1 MAEEKYTW
9 DDIIIDPTS
18 ERAKEAVG
26 KLVYYADVPLNC
38 INYANVNHISFL
50 GVLDETNQKCY
61 PFHIK
66 GDTQWACIIV
76 KKEPSYKE
84 RAKQWIEENGLK
96 EGDYVKVTRKAKDY
110 EDGWGSVWNN
120 SMTKSVCKTL
130 KVKEILLP
138 NEYVI
143 LENGYSYPYF
153 VLEKIKES
161 PKPKYVPF
169 SNYEDFMD
177 AYISC
182 LERNKED
189 TGREAFLANHGIWL
203 KAKYADDALFMVTE
217 IWSYGVV
224 FSCDMKTTEELEGK
238 YLTIN
243 EPTTWEQLLR
253 EYTFIDDTPCGK
265 EVEE

>member
-1 MAEEKYTW
+1 MDEEKYTW

-18 ERAKEAVG
+18 ERAKEAIG
-26 KLVYYADVPLNC
+26 RLVYYADVPLNC
-38 INYANVNHISFL
+38 INYANVGLISFL

-66 GDTQWACIIV
+66 GDTWACIIV

-153 VLEKIKES
+153 VLEKTEES

-203 KAKYADDALFMVTE
+203 YNKFSGELACVINICDN
-217 IWSYGVV
+217 GVV
-224 FSCDMKTTEELEGK
+224 LSGRELFVDDNGYASYE
-238 YLTIN
+238 TV
-243 EPTTWEQLLR
+243 EWETLLDLC
-253 EYTFIDDTPCGK
+253 EFLDCSPCGK
-265 EVEE
+265 LIEET